1 MSVELKGIIQYS
13 DQGHKNVQVVVKGDS
28 HVQHVVHTVGVDITV
43 NRGKIL
49 TFLAGLYS
57 IPPGEIVW
65 PDHIILK
72 EGDDIV

>member
-1 MSVELKGIIQYS
+1 MIELKGIVQRY
-13 DQGHKNVQVVVKGDS
+13 DLGHKYVEVVIIEDNPDIYKR
-28 HVQHVVHTVGVDITV
+28 HRMGVDIKV

-65 PDHIILK
+65 PEHIILK
-72 EGDDIV
+72 EGDD